1 MKSAITK
8 TCGFHCGRESLH
20 PNQRLDFLLMQKI
33 KKRKRLMTFW
43 ETALAIFYL
52 KTIPVSRSKG
62 QSATAGSAYRA
73 GEKITDQRTG
83 LIHDY
88 TKKSGVIE
96 TMMFNNFDLTR
107 EELWNMSELSNTRKN
122 SRVAREFQV
131 ALPHELGNENH
142 KKILIKYS
150 EMLVRRYGVA
160 VDVAIH
166 SPGREGDHRNVHA
179 HIYCTT
185 QVMNTGQL
193 KDKSLLERSD
203 SDLKALGQMVGKRQV
218 KFCRAY
224 WQRCVNSEFRKLG
237 MTERIDHRSNEDRK
251 LSRIPQIH
259 VGPRG
264 TVLARRGR
272 GHESQEW
279 QINEAIKGFN
289 NVVSIEDK
297 RNKRMQTVKNATPE
311 PAVKFG
317 GLAAS
322 HEAAEIAY
330 KHVKQQRIR
339 MDQDAEHVESERWK
353 PVQVDPNRSVINMFQ
368 QDSQGGYRWT
378 KGRNEGAEAFRD
390 MGKAIHSQTT
400 NSWALA
406 AELELAK
413 SKVDAGEWKEIRAF
427 GSDEYRRAVWIQG
440 QTMGIQV
447 EGYKP
452 TKDELARY
460 NQAPAQG
467 VAGDHKTVEATQNRF
482 QLDPKFQN
490 KFEQKASS
498 ANTPASSNSTPS
510 RSPKM

>member
-1 MKSAITK
+1 M
-8 TCGFHCGRESLH
+8 
-20 PNQRLDFLLMQKI
+20 
-33 KKRKRLMTFW
+33 
-43 ETALAIFYL
+43 AIFYL
-52 KTIPVSRSKG
+52 KTIPVSRSKS

-83 LIHDY
+83 KVHDY
-88 TKKSGVIE
+88 TNKSGVID
-96 TMMFNNFDLTR
+96 TMMFNNFNLSR

-131 ALPHELGNENH
+131 ALPHELGSDNH
-142 KKILIKYS
+142 KKIISRYA
-150 EMLVRRYGVA
+150 EMLVHRYGVA

-166 SPGREGDHRNVHA
+166 SPGRDGDHRNIHA

-185 QVMNTGQL
+185 QVMNNGQL
-193 KDKSLLERSD
+193 KEKSLLERSD
-203 SDLKALGQMVGKRQV
+203 SDLKKLGEMIGKRQV

-224 WQRCVNSEFRKLG
+224 WQRCVNSEFIKLG

-289 NVVSIEDK
+289 NIVSIENK
-297 RNKRMQTVKNATPE
+297 RNEKMQNSTAKNATPE
-311 PAVKFG
+311 EQKPAIKFG

-322 HEAAEIAY
+322 NEAAEEACTHAR
-330 KHVKQQRIR
+330 KR
-339 MDQDAEHVESERWK
+339 MEKEQKQDAERVESAHWK
-353 PVQVDPNRSVINMFQ
+353 PVQVDPNKGSVINMFQ
-368 QDSQGGYRWT
+368 QDSQGVYRWT
-378 KGRNEGAEAFRD
+378 KGRNEGQEAFRD

-406 AELELAK
+406 AELQLAK
-413 SKVDAGEWKEIRAF
+413 SKVDSSEWREIRAF
-427 GSDEYRRAVWIQG
+427 GDEEYRRAVWIQG

-452 TKDELARY
+452 TSQELSIY
-460 NQAPAQG
+460 SHKNEQG
-467 VAGDHKTVEATQNRF
+467 LAGDQKSAPQNKF
-482 QLDPKFQN
+482 STDPKFQN
-490 KFEQKASS
+490 KFEQSASA
-498 ANTPASSNSTPS
+498 ANTPANSNSTPS
-510 RSPKM
+510 HSPKM